1 MPTIMLV
8 ATTMMTIVVV
18 DIAVDVMVV
27 TTRGTNECNDYSQSP
42 FLARILDK
50 NGVP

>member
-1 MPTIMLV
+1 MLV

-27 TTRGTNECNDYSQSP
+27 TTTGNTPRVLSW
-42 FLARILDK
+42 L
-50 NGVP
+50 